1 MSDKQGNCLQK
12 VLVASEGY
20 ERFSEAN
27 ICNGRK
33 KSPRDVIWDYRCT
46 LDSGAI
52 WVSLGD
58 PGTPLL
64 NPPAPLGVPA
74 SAQYFPIE
82 NQNIM
87 YIMNL

>member
-1 MSDKQGNCLQK
+1 MD
-12 VLVASEGY
+12 E
-20 ERFSEAN
+20 
-27 ICNGRK
+27 K
-33 KSPRDVIWDYRCT
+33 KAHVTSSGTT